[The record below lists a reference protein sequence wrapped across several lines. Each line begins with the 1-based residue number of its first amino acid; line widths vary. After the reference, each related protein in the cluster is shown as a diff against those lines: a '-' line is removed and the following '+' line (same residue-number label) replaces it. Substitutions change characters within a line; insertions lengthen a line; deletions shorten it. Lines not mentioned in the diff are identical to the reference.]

1 MPCSHRRRGSWLSE
15 AFILAFLLT
24 IASPAS
30 ADDCSPQASPDAAQI
45 FARRTAFNEAIAA
58 KDIEAVADLLAERVV
73 LVTGTDS
80 IVFTGREAQLAT
92 WRDDFGDGRRA
103 VYVRT
108 PDCIRVFG
116 VTPIALEYGRWRGE
130 READRENFAIG
141 RYSAKWR
148 LIDGAWRLEAEIFAT
163 EACAGDLCPEVAP
176 ALADAGVRGAVAA
189 PDRYSARVAAQILE
203 TGGNA
208 VDAAVAAAFTLAV
221 TYPEAGNIGGGGF
234 MTLFI
239 DGESRF
245 LDYRETAP
253 QAATRDM
260 FLDAQGQV
268 IQNAS
273 LVGAKA
279 SGVPGTVLGLW
290 EAHRRFGSLPWERL
304 LAPAID
310 LAAQGYVV
318 HEKTWQYRQDA
329 LALFDGKT
337 NFHRYFGSMRS
348 GEVFRQPELAKTLQ
362 RIARDGAREFY
373 EGETAGLLVAQ
384 MQRDGGLISA
394 EDLRGYRVVW
404 REPLRF
410 EWRGNLIHT
419 APLPSSG
426 GIALVQMLG
435 MKDARSADFAGL
447 ALNSARYIHLL
458 AEIEKRVFADRADYL
473 GDPAFTEA
481 PVAQLVAPGYLAKRA
496 AEVNP
501 VAISPTAKVRPGLEP
516 HQTTHFSIVDA
527 DGNAVANTLTLN
539 WDYGSGVVVEG
550 AGFLMNDE
558 MDDFSARPGAGNAF
572 GVVGGDAN
580 AIAPGKRML
589 SSMTPTIVTRDGRV
603 TLVLGSP
610 GGSRIFTSIFQVL
623 VNLHDFGLP
632 LADAVA
638 AQRVHHQLLPKDTIY
653 FDAFAPLTGS
663 VAEALKSMGYVLEDQ
678 GWEMGDVQA
687 IRVIGSEVEVA
698 ADPRGRGAG
707 IVVRGPVR

>member
-1 MPCSHRRRGSWLSE
+1 MHLNPLQRCLTV
-15 AFILAFLLT
+15 FLL
-24 IASPAS
+24 
-30 ADDCSPQASPDAAQI
+30 
-45 FARRTAFNEAIAA
+45 
-58 KDIEAVADLLAERVV
+58 AVA
-73 LVTGTDS
+73 
-80 IVFTGREAQLAT
+80 
-92 WRDDFGDGRRA
+92 
-103 VYVRT
+103 
-108 PDCIRVFG
+108 
-116 VTPIALEYGRWRGE
+116 
-130 READRENFAIG
+130 
-141 RYSAKWR
+141 
-148 LIDGAWRLEAEIFAT
+148 
-163 EACAGDLCPEVAP
+163 AP
-176 ALADAGVRGAVAA
+176 AHADARAHGAVAA
-189 PDRYSARVAAQILE
+189 PDRYSAQAAAQVLE
-203 TGGNA
+203 RGGNA

-234 MTLFI
+234 MTLVI
-239 DGESRF
+239 DGEPHF

-253 QAATRDM
+253 RAATRDM
-260 FLDAQGQV
+260 FLDAQGEV
-268 IQNAS
+268 IENLS

-290 EAHRRFGSLPWERL
+290 EAHRRFGTVPWPQL
-304 LAPAID
+304 LAPAI
-310 LAAQGYVV
+310 AYAEQGYEV
-318 HEKTWQYRQDA
+318 HEKTSQYRQDA

-337 NFHRYFGSMRS
+337 NFRRYFGSMKS
-348 GEVFRQPELAKTLQ
+348 GEVFRQPELAKTLE
-362 RIARDGAREFY
+362 RIARDGAKDFY

-384 MQRDGGLISA
+384 MRRDGGLIDA
-394 EDLRGYRVVW
+394 QDLRGYRAVW

-410 EWRGNLIHT
+410 DWRGKVIHT

-458 AEIEKRVFADRADYL
+458 AEIEKRVFADRAVYL
-473 GDPAFTEA
+473 GDPAFTDA
-481 PVAQLVAPGYLAKRA
+481 PVAQLVAHGYLAKRA

-501 VAISPTAKVRPGLEP
+501 QAISPTAEIRPGLEP

-527 DGNAVANTLTLN
+527 DGNAVSNTLTLN

-550 AGFLMNDE
+550 AGFLLNDE
-558 MDDFSARPGAGNAF
+558 MDDFSARPGTSNAF

-610 GGSRIFTSIFQVL
+610 GGSRIFTAIFQVL
-623 VNLHDFGLP
+623 INLYDFGLP

-653 FDAFAPLTGS
+653 FDAFAPLTGP
-663 VAEALKSMGYVLEDQ
+663 VAAALEAMGYTLEDQ
-678 GWEMGDVQA
+678 GWEMGDIQA
-687 IRVIGSEVEVA
+687 IRVTGPDVEVA
-698 ADPRGRGAG
+698 ADPRGRGVG
-707 IVVRGPVR
+707 IVVRGPPQ